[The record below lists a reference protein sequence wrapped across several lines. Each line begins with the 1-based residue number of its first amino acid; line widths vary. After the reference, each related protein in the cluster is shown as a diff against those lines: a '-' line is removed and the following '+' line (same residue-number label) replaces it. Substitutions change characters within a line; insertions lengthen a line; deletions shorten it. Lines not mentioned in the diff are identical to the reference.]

1 MKTFHPQVDMTK
13 KKWHVVD
20 ADGKTLGRLASRIAS
35 VLRGKHTPLY
45 TPSLD
50 MGDFVVVVNA
60 GKISVTGNKLADK
73 NYYHHS
79 GYPGGIKEIS
89 LERLLEK
96 KPEEAIKKAVWGML
110 PKGVLGRAMF
120 KKLKVYATET
130 HPHVAQNP
138 VPLTD

>member
-1 MKTFHPQVDMTK
+1 MTK

-20 ADGKTLGRLASRIAS
+20 ANGKTLGRLASKIAS

-138 VPLTD
+138 VPLAD

>member
-1 MKTFHPQVDMTK
+1 MKTSHPQVDMTK
-13 KKWHVVD
+13 KTWHVVD
-20 ADGKTLGRLASRIAS
+20 AEGKTLGRLASRIAS

-130 HPHVAQNP
+130 HPHSAQNP
-138 VPLTD
+138 APLAD